1 MITIME
7 KPKKYIGSLSQ
18 KKILQLYS
26 KYVNAA
32 KVWTFKGFGLG
43 IIPSEWEGIKIKTLE
58 GSREEKPPIEL
69 YNYRI
74 MNLKKMKVST

>member
-32 KVWTFKGFGLG
+32 KVRTFKGFGLG
-43 IIPSEWEGIKIKTLE
+43 IIPSE
-58 GSREEKPPIEL
+58 
-69 YNYRI
+69 
-74 MNLKKMKVST
+74 